1 MTLVRAYEI
10 ALTTVSKRWE
20 RHPEMELSQCP
31 GEHEFRY
38 SIYPHA
44 GSWAKAEVY
53 GEVERL
59 SVPLEIAQAGPHGGD
74 LPQRLGLLSVTPSNA
89 VVSALKRSEDGTAL
103 VLRLFNPTE
112 KSVAAEVK
120 THAKI
125 RAAHLLTLEERP
137 VEKLA
142 SAAKSVKVSLAP
154 KKIVTVKLDMDCI

>member
-1 MTLVRAYEI
+1 M
-10 ALTTVSKRWE
+10 
-20 RHPEMELSQCP
+20 
-31 GEHEFRY
+31 
-38 SIYPHA
+38 
-44 GSWAKAEVY
+44 
-53 GEVERL
+53 
-59 SVPLEIAQAGPHGGD
+59 
-74 LPQRLGLLSVTPSNA
+74 PQRLGLLSVTPSNA
-89 VVSALKRSEDGTAL
+89 VVSALKRSENGTAL

-137 VEKLA
+137 VKKLA